1 MWRTYLLVYPFI
13 AVYSAMVVPVFLPL
27 ARITGS
33 IRAIYALAQLGCRT
47 ALRLGGVRLRVLHAG
62 RAREHACC
70 VFVANHISNV
80 EAPAL
85 FSVLPRVAVIIKQ
98 SLARI
103 PLLGRAML
111 AGGFIAVDR
120 SAKQSRKRALDAA
133 VNTLRSGVSL
143 LVFPEGTRNASG
155 KLLPFRPGP
164 FQVAIRAGVPVVPI
178 TVHGATAIMPRGAS
192 HVRPGRVTL
201 DFHPPVETDGLE
213 VESAFEL
220 MRGVRAAMQAALERN
235 PA

>member
-1 MWRTYLLVYPFI
+1 MWRSYLLVYPFI
-13 AVYSAMVVPVFLPL
+13 AAYSAMVVPIFLPL

-33 IRAIYALAQLGCRT
+33 IRTIYRLAQVGCRT
-47 ALRLGGVRLRVLHAG
+47 ALRLGGVRLRVRHAR
-62 RAREHACC
+62 RARQHACC

-98 SLARI
+98 SLARV

-120 SAKQSRKRALDAA
+120 SAKQSRKQALDAA
-133 VNTLRSGVSL
+133 VKTLRSGVSL
-143 LVFPEGTRNASG
+143 LVFPEGTRNDSG
-155 KLLPFRPGP
+155 QLLPFRPGP
-164 FQVAIRAGVPVVPI
+164 FQIAIRAGVPVVPI

-192 HVRPGRVTL
+192 HLRPGRVTL
-201 DFHPPVETDGLE
+201 HFHPPVETAGLGADR
-213 VESAFEL
+213 AFEL
-220 MRGVRAAMQAALERN
+220 MRSVRAAMQHALDRA